1 MTEKCKKDDHR
12 TENAKNCKTKKCFE
26 CNILPDLVVSIDLIW
41 AFFMTFSYNGVY
53 WDNLVLSIYDVKV
66 SQKKVQWSIKVWGEG

>member
-26 CNILPDLVVSIDLIW
+26 RNILPDLVVSIDLIW
-41 AFFMTFSYNGVY
+41 AFIQSSAFY
-53 WDNLVLSIYDVKV
+53 L
-66 SQKKVQWSIKVWGEG
+66 